1 MASTGSQFTQGQRAD
16 SDTRSGSGD
25 AAMLFGVHRLFNTGH
40 LSLGITHDLCF
51 SVLRID
57 YCDARPLC
65 SALIKLGYIYIDLGY
80 TKAYTISIDSQKKKV
95 SQLISY
101 MQIDKEVTT

>member
-40 LSLGITHDLCF
+40 LSLGITHDPCF
-51 SVLRID
+51 SVLNNGNIGGLVGGSLLQHAGFRK
-57 YCDARPLC
+57 YQCYHL
-65 SALIKLGYIYIDLGY
+65 S
-80 TKAYTISIDSQKKKV
+80 V
-95 SQLISY
+95 SFMPDVNIN
-101 MQIDKEVTT
+101 II